1 MKRSPEDWEQDCIAE
16 SRNGRPDRFRPLVAT
31 YAPKVRAICLR
42 MVGNWHAAEDLA
54 QQSLVDAFF
63 KLNQFHIDRPFWP
76 WLCRI
81 TVNNC
86 KDYLKS
92 KKRTEIPSVQ
102 TFDQEA
108 ALFFHAHEDPQQA
121 AEHGERRAVLERALA
136 ELPEHYRIVVVLKDI
151 EGLSYDEIQSVLDLP
166 VTTLKIRAVRAR
178 RKLAARLRAE
188 SPGQSDRDERNEHK
202 PLRHRTGS
210 KGIVP

>member
-1 MKRSPEDWEQDCIAE
+1 MKRSPKDWEQDCIAE
-16 SRNGRPDRFRPLVAT
+16 SRTGRPDRFRPLVVA
-31 YAPKVRAICLR
+31 YAARVRSICLR

-63 KLNQFHIDRPFWP
+63 KLDQFQIERPFWP

-92 KKRTEIPSVQ
+92 KKRTEIPSVR
-102 TFDQEA
+102 TFDQNA

-121 AEHGERRAVLERALA
+121 AEHQERRAVLEHALA
-136 ELPEHYRIVVVLKDI
+136 TLPEQYRIVVVLKDI
-151 EGLSYDEIQSVLDLP
+151 EGLSYEEIKSVLHLP

-178 RKLAARLRAE
+178 RRLADQLR
-188 SPGQSDRDERNEHK
+188 SDSQQEQERKEGDKSHT
-202 PLRHRTGS
+202 RTQTNS
-210 KGIVP
+210 KGVVP